1 MNAKTKLFGCASLW
15 LLLCASVASAQQAA
29 TLAPE
34 TIKQIEAVI
43 TSEQAK
49 LKIPGLS
56 VAVISGGQVRYSK
69 GFGFA
74 DLENNVAAKA
84 TTVFRTGSIA
94 KPLTATAIMQLVE
107 QGKLDL
113 DAPIQKYC
121 QAFPEKPWP
130 ITARQLLGHL
140 GGVRHYKGGRPES
153 YGAALFASITDS
165 LRTFKDEPLLQEPGT
180 KYEYTTYGF
189 SVLGCAIEGAS
200 GKSYRE
206 YMQEN
211 VFKTAGMTL
220 TRLDDQHL
228 IIPDRSRGYQ
238 QVGLAMYPPLPPS
251 LKDQVPTGTIV
262 NAALHDTSMK
272 VPGGGLLSTAED
284 LARFVL
290 ALKRGAL
297 VKPGTLEQM
306 WASQKT
312 KDGKETGYGMGWQ
325 INSNNG
331 LKLVLHTGN
340 QAGSSS
346 YLSFSP
352 ERGIAIVVM
361 TNLQDARLD
370 GIVRGIAQVM
380 LALKE

>member
-1 MNAKTKLFGCASLW
+1 MNAKLKMVGLW
-15 LLLCASVASAQQAA
+15 LLLSVAAVSAQQPAS
-29 TLAPE
+29 LAPE

-49 LKIPGLS
+49 AKIPGLS
-56 VAVISGGQVRYSK
+56 VAIATGGQVRFAK

-84 TTVFRTGSIA
+84 TTLFRTGSIA
-94 KPLTATAIMQLVE
+94 KPLTATAVMQLVE

-121 QAFPEKPWP
+121 RAFPDKPWTV
-130 ITARQLLGHL
+130 TARQLLGHL
-140 GGVRHYKGGRPES
+140 GGVRHYKGGRKES
-153 YGAALFASITDS
+153 YGVELFPTITDS
-165 LRTFKDEPLLQEPGT
+165 LRIFKDEPLLHEPGT
-180 KYEYTTYGF
+180 KFEYTTYGY

-200 GKSYRE
+200 GKSYRD
-206 YMQEN
+206 YMQER
-211 VFKTAGMTL
+211 VFKPAGMTL

-228 IIPDRSRGYQ
+228 IIPDRARGYQ
-238 QVGLAMYPPLPPS
+238 QVNLAMYPPLPPA
-251 LKDQVPTGTIV
+251 LKDQAPTGTIV
-262 NAALHDTSMK
+262 NAAMHDTSMK
-272 VPGGGLLSTAED
+272 VPGGGLLSTAEE

-297 VKPGTLEQM
+297 VKPATLEQM
-306 WASQKT
+306 WTSQKT
-312 KDGKETGYGMGWQ
+312 KDGKATGYGMGWQ
-325 INSNNG
+325 VGDNNG
-331 LKLVLHTGN
+331 AKIVLHTGN

-352 ERGIAIVVM
+352 ERGIVIVVM

>member
-1 MNAKTKLFGCASLW
+1 MNARSKLFGRASLW
-15 LLLCASVASAQQAA
+15 LLLCATVASAQQAA
-29 TLAPE
+29 NLSPE
-34 TIKQIEAVI
+34 TIKQLDAVI
-43 TSEQAK
+43 TSEQTK

-56 VAVISGGQVRYSK
+56 VAIASGGQVRYAK

-74 DLENNVAAKA
+74 DLENNVVAKA
-84 TTVFRTGSIA
+84 TTLFRTGSIA
-94 KPLTATAIMQLVE
+94 KPLTATAVMQLVE

-121 QAFPEKPWP
+121 PAFPEKPWP
-130 ITARQLLGHL
+130 VTVRQLLGHL
-140 GGVRHYKGGRPES
+140 GGVRHYKGGRKES
-153 YGAALFASITDS
+153 YGTELFAAITDS
-165 LRTFKDEPLLQEPGT
+165 LRTFKDEPLLHEPGT
-180 KYEYTTYGF
+180 KFEYTTYGF

-200 GKSYRE
+200 GKGYRE
-206 YMQEN
+206 YMQEH
-211 VFKTAGMTL
+211 VFKTAGMML

-228 IIPDRSRGYQ
+228 IIPDRARGYQ
-238 QVGLAMYPPLPPS
+238 QVGLAMYPPLPS
-251 LKDQVPTGTIV
+251 ALKDQVPTGTIV

-272 VPGGGLLSTAED
+272 VPGGGLLSTAEE

-297 VKPGTLEQM
+297 VKPATLEQM
-306 WASQKT
+306 WISQKT
-312 KDGKETGYGMGWQ
+312 KDGQETGYGMGWQ
-325 INSNNG
+325 VSNNNG
-331 LKLVLHTGN
+331 MKLVQHSGN

-380 LALKE
+380 LAVKE

>member
-1 MNAKTKLFGCASLW
+1 MSTSLKMVCHTGFW
-15 LLLCASVASAQQAA
+15 LLLCALIVRTQQPAV
-29 TLAPE
+29 LAPE
-34 TIKQIEAVI
+34 TVKQLDAVI

-56 VAVISGGQVRYSK
+56 VAVASGGQVRYAK

-84 TTVFRTGSIA
+84 TTLFRTGSVA
-94 KPLTATAIMQLVE
+94 KLLTATAVMQLIE
-107 QGKLDL
+107 QGKLEL

-121 QAFPEKPWP
+121 QAFPGKNWP
-130 ITARQLLGHL
+130 VTARQLLGHL
-140 GGVRHYKGGRPES
+140 AGVRHYKGGRKES
-153 YGAALFASITDS
+153 YGTELFASIADS
-165 LRTFKDEPLLQEPGT
+165 LRTFKDEPLLHEPGT
-180 KYEYTTYGF
+180 KYEYSTYGY

-200 GKSYRE
+200 GRSYRE
-206 YMQEN
+206 YMQEA
-211 VFKTAGMTL
+211 VFNPVGMAL

-228 IIPDRSRGYQ
+228 IIPNRARGYQ
-238 QVGLAMYPPLPPS
+238 LVNVAMYPPLPAA
-251 LKDQVPTGTIV
+251 LKDQAPPGTVV

-297 VKPGTLEQM
+297 VKPATLEQM
-306 WASQKT
+306 WTSQKT

-325 INSNNG
+325 VSDNNG
-331 LKLVLHTGN
+331 MKLVLHTGN

-352 ERGIAIVVM
+352 DRGIVIVVM
-361 TNLQDARLD
+361 SNLQDARLD

>member
-1 MNAKTKLFGCASLW
+1 MNAKLKMVGLW
-15 LLLCASVASAQQAA
+15 LLLCVAGVSAQQPAS
-29 TLAPE
+29 LAPE
-34 TIKQIEAVI
+34 TVKQIEAVI
-43 TSEQAK
+43 VSEQAK

-56 VAVISGGQVRYSK
+56 VAIASGGQVRFAK

-84 TTVFRTGSIA
+84 TTLFRTGSIA
-94 KPLTATAIMQLVE
+94 KPLTATAVMQLVE

-121 QAFPEKPWP
+121 RAFPVKPWP
-130 ITARQLLGHL
+130 VTARQLLGHL
-140 GGVRHYKGGRPES
+140 GGVRHYKGGRKES
-153 YGAALFASITDS
+153 YGVELFPALTDS
-165 LRTFKDEPLLQEPGT
+165 LRIFKDEALLHEPGT
-180 KYEYTTYGF
+180 KFEYTTYGY

-211 VFKTAGMTL
+211 VFKLAGMTL

-228 IIPDRSRGYQ
+228 IIPDRARGYQ
-238 QVGLAMYPPLPPS
+238 QVNLAMYPPLPPA
-251 LKDQVPTGTIV
+251 LKDQTPTGTIV

-297 VKPGTLEQM
+297 VKPATVEQM
-306 WASQKT
+306 WTSQKT
-312 KDGKETGYGMGWQ
+312 KAGKETGYGMGWQ
-325 INSNNG
+325 VSDNNG
-331 LKLVLHTGN
+331 LKLVLHAGN

-370 GIVRGIAQVM
+370 GIVRGIAEIM
-380 LALKE
+380 LSFKE

>member
-1 MNAKTKLFGCASLW
+1 MSAKLKMAGLW
-15 LLLCASVASAQQAA
+15 LLLCVAGVSAQQSAS
-29 TLAPE
+29 LAPE

-49 LKIPGLS
+49 AKIPGLS
-56 VAVISGGQVRYSK
+56 VAIAAGGQVRFAK

-84 TTVFRTGSIA
+84 TTLFRTGSIA
-94 KPLTATAIMQLVE
+94 KPLTATAVMQLVE

-121 QAFPEKPWP
+121 RAFPEKPWP
-130 ITARQLLGHL
+130 VTARQLLGHL
-140 GGVRHYKGGRPES
+140 GGVRHYKGGRKES
-153 YGAALFASITDS
+153 YGTELFASITDS
-165 LRTFKDEPLLQEPGT
+165 LRIFKDEPLLHEPGT
-180 KYEYTTYGF
+180 KFEYTTYGY

-200 GKSYRE
+200 SKSYRD
-206 YMQEN
+206 YMQEH
-211 VFKTAGMTL
+211 VFKPAGLTL

-228 IIPDRSRGYQ
+228 IIPDRARGYQ
-238 QVGLAMYPPLPPS
+238 QANVAMYPPLPPA

-272 VPGGGLLSTAED
+272 VPGGGLLSTAEE

-290 ALKRGAL
+290 VLNSGKL
-297 VKPGTLEQM
+297 VKPGTVEQM
-306 WASQKT
+306 WTSQKT

-325 INSNNG
+325 VSNNNG
-331 LKLVLHTGN
+331 KKLVLHGGN
-340 QAGSSS
+340 QAGASS

-361 TNLQDARLD
+361 TNLQDAQLD
-370 GIVRGIAQVM
+370 GIVRGIAQIM

>member
-1 MNAKTKLFGCASLW
+1 MKTKLKTFCRMSIW
-15 LLLCASVASAQQAA
+15 VLLCATIAGAQQSAS
-29 TLAPE
+29 LAPE
-34 TIKQIEAVI
+34 TVKQIEAVI

-56 VAVISGGQVRYSK
+56 VAIASGGQVRFAK
-69 GFGFA
+69 GFGHA

-84 TTVFRTGSIA
+84 TTLFRTGSIA
-94 KPLTATAIMQLVE
+94 KPLTATAVMQLVE

-130 ITARQLLGHL
+130 VTARQLLGHL
-140 GGVRHYKGGRPES
+140 AGVRHYKGGRKES
-153 YGAALFASITDS
+153 YGTELFASITDS
-165 LRTFKDEPLLQEPGT
+165 LRTFKDEPLLHEPGT

-206 YMQEN
+206 YMQES
-211 VFKTAGMTL
+211 VFKPAGLML

-238 QVGLAMYPPLPPS
+238 QVNLAMYPPLPPA
-251 LKDQVPTGTIV
+251 LKDQAPTGAIV

-297 VKPGTLEQM
+297 VKSATLEQM
-306 WASQKT
+306 WTSQKT

-325 INSNNG
+325 VSENNG
-331 LKLVLHTGN
+331 MKLVLHTGN

-361 TNLQDARLD
+361 SNLQDARLD